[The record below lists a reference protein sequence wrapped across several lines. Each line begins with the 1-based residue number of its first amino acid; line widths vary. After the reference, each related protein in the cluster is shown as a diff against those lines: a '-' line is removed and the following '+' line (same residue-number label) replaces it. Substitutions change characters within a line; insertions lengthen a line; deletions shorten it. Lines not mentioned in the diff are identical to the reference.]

1 MMIKLE
7 ESRIKKIGKIVHYS
21 DLGNAIVV
29 DPPKLPKINSD
40 VVNEKMEHIGSV
52 AEIFGPVKKPYVS
65 VKIKRQLID
74 KIVIGTVLYTIDRKP
89 TNVRQKKRYSQKSK
103 HKR

>member
-1 MMIKLE
+1 MIKLE

-21 DLGNAIVV
+21 NLGNAIVI

-52 AEIFGPVKKPYVS
+52 AEIFGPIKKPYVS
-65 VKIKRQLID
+65 VRIKKQLSD
-74 KIVIGTVLYTIDRKP
+74 KIPVGTVLYTIDRKP
-89 TNVRQKKRYSQKSK
+89 MNVRQKKRHSQKPRRK
-103 HKR
+103 HQ